1 MPYWKVMLLPEGQS
15 FFDAGSSY
23 VAVNRTPKSKE
34 RFCCDAGKAGDMIV
48 KNKQGDRSWSF

>member
-23 VAVNRTPKSKE
+23 VAVNRTPKCKE

-48 KNKQGDRSWSF
+48 KNKQGDR